1 MPNFVW
7 PLNTIIS
14 TSFVINIM
22 MLQGYRLPRQNFY
35 AYWGTP
41 AAVLFTIRNPWRDK
55 NFWATPLYTCRCG
68 ASLRHMT
75 RKPGLNGLLEHEHGL
90 PPTHKLPAESAWQG
104 LVCGT
109 TYRPLQ

>member
-22 MLQGYRLPRQNFY
+22 MLQRYRLPRQNFY
-35 AYWGTP
+35 TYWGTP

-55 NFWATPLYTCRCG
+55 NFWTTPLYYDTVAAGVTTGSIMVRAHSPQRSCTPRQVVRLCG
-68 ASLRHMT
+68 AAS
-75 RKPGLNGLLEHEHGL
+75 EH
-90 PPTHKLPAESAWQG
+90 
-104 LVCGT
+104 
-109 TYRPLQ
+109 R